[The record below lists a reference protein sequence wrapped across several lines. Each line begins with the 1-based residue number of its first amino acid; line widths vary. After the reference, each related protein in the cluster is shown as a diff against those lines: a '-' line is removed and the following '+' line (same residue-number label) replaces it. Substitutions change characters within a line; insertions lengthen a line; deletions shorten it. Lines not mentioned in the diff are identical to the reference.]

1 MSKSIMSIAVMYAFE
16 LTEGMSQEAKED
28 IIEWLD
34 PDLPS
39 MILITPMQLFR
50 GLPMHPIMIKWEG
63 KFCAFFAVCF
73 SCQKTIISY
82 IHKDSVTV
90 CNLDTFD
97 IPWLHINFDTPDT
110 LLQNDISDT
119 LFTN

>member
-82 IHKDSVTV
+82 IHKDSVTL
-90 CNLDTFD
+90 CNRDTFD
-97 IPWLHINFDTPDT
+97 T
-110 LLQNDISDT
+110 LVAHQL
-119 LFTN
+119 

>member
-1 MSKSIMSIAVMYAFE
+1 MSKSIMSIAAMCVFE
-16 LTEGMSQEAKED
+16 PIGGMSQEAKED

-63 KFCAFFAVCF
+63 KLCAFLQCVFLAKKQSAQNCV
-73 SCQKTIISY
+73 
-82 IHKDSVTV
+82 
-90 CNLDTFD
+90 
-97 IPWLHINFDTPDT
+97 T
-110 LLQNDISDT
+110 LLNILVAHQ
-119 LFTN
+119 F

>member
-1 MSKSIMSIAVMYAFE
+1 MSKSIMSIAVMCDFE
-16 LTEGMSQEAKED
+16 PIEGMSQEAKED

-63 KFCAFFAVCF
+63 KFCAFLQCVFLAK
-73 SCQKTIISY
+73 KTIS
-82 IHKDSVTV
+82 TEL
-90 CNLDTFD
+90 CDTFE
-97 IPWLHINFDTPDT
+97 HIGSTSILT
-110 LLQNDISDT
+110 LKN
-119 LFTN
+119 